1 MALSWWFQRLVLQ
14 VALAVLTENG
24 AGDGEKVEK
33 AFAQL
38 GPRKAPGET
47 WQRGEQTLLLP
58 GTISSPPKC

>member
-1 MALSWWFQRLVLQ
+1 MLQ

-24 AGDGEKVEK
+24 AGDREKVEK

-38 GPRKAPGET
+38 GPHKAPGET

>member
-1 MALSWWFQRLVLQ
+1 M
-14 VALAVLTENG
+14 LTENG

-33 AFAQL
+33 AFVQL
-38 GPRKAPGET
+38 GPRKAPDGT